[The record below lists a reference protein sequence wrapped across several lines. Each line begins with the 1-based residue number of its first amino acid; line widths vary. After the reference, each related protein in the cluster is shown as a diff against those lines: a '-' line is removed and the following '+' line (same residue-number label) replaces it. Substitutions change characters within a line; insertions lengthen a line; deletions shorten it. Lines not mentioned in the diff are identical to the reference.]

1 VARPVVTIDDV
12 RAMAADPEMLHT
24 ARAILNAIGRA
35 KGGEDGDQ
43 IEVNVA
49 GALNAMLFAGAMM
62 IDLDPALQTRKDMQ
76 QASGDAAQLLEMLL
90 LVLREMRTETG
101 HHLVETIGSG
111 HSPRLQPGGGKTRV
125 H

>member
-1 VARPVVTIDDV
+1 MAKPLVTIEDI
-12 RAMAADPEMLHT
+12 RAMAADPEMLHA

-43 IEVNVA
+43 VEVNVA
-49 GALNAMLFAGAMM
+49 EALNAMLLAGAMM

-76 QASGDAAQLLEMLL
+76 QASADAARMLEMLL
-90 LVLREMRTETG
+90 LVLREIRTETG
-101 HHLVETIGSG
+101 NHLVEAIGSG
-111 HSPRLQPGGGKTRV
+111 HSPRLQRSDGKTRV